1 MKPDYTTGPVPKE
14 AVDYFRSKG
23 WKVGF
28 DHQDV
33 WKEEHAI
40 AFTVAKATEMDVLE
54 SIRGA
59 VDSAIAEGKPF
70 RDFQKDL
77 TPTLQKL
84 GWWGKQEKVDPV
96 TGEKRPVQLGSPRR
110 LQTIYQQNLRSAQSA
125 GQWERIERT
134 QKALP
139 YLRYRI
145 GPSEHHRVEH
155 VAWDGLVLPADDSW
169 WNTHFTPNGWGC
181 QCWIQQLSQFAAD
194 KLGGPV
200 PAPKVERVPWT
211 NPRTGKTELVPK
223 GITPGFDFNPGKA
236 RLRPHCAK
244 WAEALPK
251 LVEPKDLTYPDG
263 TRPPMPVPR
272 KWNGPLTYDGSD
284 DAALINAFLKP
295 FGGKVGKGAVFID
308 KTNWPLVMDENL
320 FRTGTGEFKVT
331 KGGRHKYLKILS
343 ETLRDP
349 DEIWMRWE
357 QVKDEARPDY
367 GSWKLR
373 RTYLSR
379 WETGDGQRSGFSA
392 MTMEDGEWIGRT
404 VFPAGNQKKTH
415 MQDDY
420 LERQRSG
427 LLMYRRK

>member
-40 AFTVAKATEMDVLE
+40 AFTVAKATETDVLE

-59 VDSAIAEGKPF
+59 VDSAIAEGKTV
-70 RDFQKDL
+70 REFQNEL

-84 GWWGKQEKVDPV
+84 GWWGKQEVTDPL
-96 TGEKRPVQLGSPRR
+96 TGEKIAAQLGSPRR
-110 LQTIYQQNLRSAQSA
+110 LQTIYRQNLRSAQAA

-134 QKALP
+134 RKALP

-145 GPSEHHRVEH
+145 GPSENHRPEH

-169 WNTHFTPNGWGC
+169 WDAHFPPNGWGC
-181 QCWIQQLSQFAAD
+181 KCWAQQLSKFAAD
-194 KLGGPV
+194 KLGGPGT
-200 PAPKVERVPWT
+200 APPPESRLWT
-211 NPRTGKTELVPK
+211 NPRTGKTETVPK

-236 RLRPHCAK
+236 RLRAHCSK
-244 WAEALPK
+244 WAETLPK
-251 LVEPKDLTYPDG
+251 QAEPKDLTFPPG

-272 KWNGPLTYDGSD
+272 KWDGPLTYDVKGD
-284 DAALINAFLKP
+284 EALVNAFLKP
-295 FGGKVGKGAVFID
+295 FGAKSGKGAVFFD

-320 FRTGTGEFKVT
+320 FRTGAGEFKVT
-331 KGGRHKYLKILS
+331 KFDRHKYLKILA
-343 ETLRDP
+343 ETIRDP
-349 DEIWMRWE
+349 DEIWTRWE
-357 QVKDEARPDY
+357 QVKDLSRPDY

-379 WETGDGQRSGFSA
+379 WETGDGQHSGFSS
-392 MTMEDGEWIGRT
+392 MTVEDGAWIGRT
-404 VFPAGNQKKTH
+404 VFPAGKQKKAAS
-415 MQDDY
+415 QDKY
-420 LERQRSG
+420 LERERSG